1 MSETIKSIELE
12 TKPDFDQCMQRV
24 LAWYEQ
30 EIIDRPPIRF
40 SAHNAE
46 YNAVSTLRGR
56 SWPNLEAKWMDA
68 EFQLEFFIASMAQR
82 KFLAETFPV
91 YWPNLGPEIFSALFG
106 GELIFEQVTSYY
118 RPSVIQWSDA
128 DRLQFDKENRYFKKL
143 EEMTRLALSL
153 CQGQFLVG
161 YTDLHGGVDCAAA
174 WRDPQQ
180 FCLDLLDSPQEAKML
195 IAKAA
200 AEFQGVYDHFHAL
213 LKRHHQPS
221 VTWLGVPSFGKMH
234 IPSCDFAS
242 LLSKQQFEEF
252 CLPITQAEVK
262 HMTHNIF
269 HVDGKGV
276 AKNLPLLLEIP
287 EINGIQYVQGVGD
300 DQPIMQ
306 WIRDLQMI
314 QQAGKSLVVDI
325 ALDELEPFMEALKP
339 EGVLLCLDAEE
350 ELQPQIIQRVARWR
364 G

>member
-1 MSETIKSIELE
+1 MSETIKYIELE

-91 YWPNLGPEIFSALFG
+91 YWPNLGPEIFSSLFG

-180 FCLDLLDSPQEAKML
+180 ICLDLLDSPQEAKML

-213 LKRHHQPS
+213 LKRHH
-221 VTWLGVPSFGKMH
+221 
-234 IPSCDFAS
+234 
-242 LLSKQQFEEF
+242 
-252 CLPITQAEVK
+252 
-262 HMTHNIF
+262 
-269 HVDGKGV
+269 
-276 AKNLPLLLEIP
+276 
-287 EINGIQYVQGVGD
+287 
-300 DQPIMQ
+300 
-306 WIRDLQMI
+306 
-314 QQAGKSLVVDI
+314 
-325 ALDELEPFMEALKP
+325 
-339 EGVLLCLDAEE
+339 
-350 ELQPQIIQRVARWR
+350 
-364 G
+364 

>member
-1 MSETIKSIELE
+1 
-12 TKPDFDQCMQRV
+12 
-24 LAWYEQ
+24 
-30 EIIDRPPIRF
+30 
-40 SAHNAE
+40 
-46 YNAVSTLRGR
+46 
-56 SWPNLEAKWMDA
+56 
-68 EFQLEFFIASMAQR
+68 
-82 KFLAETFPV
+82 
-91 YWPNLGPEIFSALFG
+91 
-106 GELIFEQVTSYY
+106 
-118 RPSVIQWSDA
+118 
-128 DRLQFDKENRYFKKL
+128 
-143 EEMTRLALSL
+143 
-153 CQGQFLVG
+153 
-161 YTDLHGGVDCAAA
+161 
-174 WRDPQQ
+174 
-180 FCLDLLDSPQEAKML
+180 
-195 IAKAA
+195 
-200 AEFQGVYDHFHAL
+200 
-213 LKRHHQPS
+213 
-221 VTWLGVPSFGKMH
+221 MH
-234 IPSCDFAS
+234 IPSCDFAY

-287 EINGIQYVQGVGD
+287 EIKGIQYVQGVGD